1 LSPTVIVHE
10 FGDDQSPINSLILRP
25 DGTFYGTTAD
35 IYTVPDIRTIYSL
48 KPEAGIDADRQ
59 GRSKYPPLFSQSSI
73 VRPKS
78 RPLKS

>member
-1 LSPTVIVHE
+1 MPFACPSGACVPDRSVGATYIDSPTVIVHE

-48 KPEAGIDADRQ
+48 KPE
-59 GRSKYPPLFSQSSI
+59 
-73 VRPKS
+73 
-78 RPLKS
+78 